1 MGSRDDGN
9 ARARRRMV
17 EQQLTRRGIEDP
29 RVLAAMGEV
38 PRAEFV
44 AAEHRSAAYDD
55 MPLPIGEGQTISQPY
70 VVAYMAEALEL
81 REEDRVLEVGTG
93 SGYAA
98 AVLGR
103 IVAEVFS
110 VERHRELAESAAERL
125 QRLGYDN
132 VHVRCGDGTRGWPEE
147 APFDGIMVSA
157 GAPSIGD
164 SLLAQ
169 LAPGGRLIIPV
180 GPDPSSQELLRVRK
194 TSDGGTSEERFGAV
208 RFVPLLGEE
217 GW

>member
-1 MGSRDDGN
+1 
-9 ARARRRMV
+9 
-17 EQQLTRRGIEDP
+17 
-29 RVLAAMGEV
+29 V